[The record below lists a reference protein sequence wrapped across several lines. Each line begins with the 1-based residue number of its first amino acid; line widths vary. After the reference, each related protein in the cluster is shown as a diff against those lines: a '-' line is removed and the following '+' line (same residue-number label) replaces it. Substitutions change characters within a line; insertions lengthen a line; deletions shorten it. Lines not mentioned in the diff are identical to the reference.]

1 MGSQVPSERVAPDY
15 TASDG
20 LDAAKLVRIGGTV
33 LDPWQSDIL
42 DDWLGHTP
50 SGKWAAPSAGGSVPR
65 QNGKSLLIQA
75 RSEAG
80 MLLYNEQVVYTA
92 HLQKTATETF
102 EEMRDFFEGPKLRR
116 HVAEIKTAIGREQII
131 LKSGARIKFLARTR
145 NGGRGQHG
153 DLLIF
158 DEAQELDETQQA
170 SFLPAIS
177 ASLNPQTLYLGT
189 PPDENADGTV
199 FRRIRTGALDGSA
212 KRTAWFE
219 YSVKEIGDIH
229 DPARWAAANPAL
241 GRRIQQSTIEGEAE
255 NMAPDTFARERL
267 GWWSPVVTEKLDY
280 ALDKNAWDRCASD
293 AEKPEGKTAYGVKFA
308 ADGSAVCLCGAVI
321 PKDGPARVSL
331 IEMQPTGRGF
341 GWLADW
347 LNARYDRASCVVI
360 DGRNGVDVLVDRING
375 YFSTRMQNLSGAV
388 YTQDASDYANVVLC
402 GGEEPGENDSFTRYF
417 CELGD
422 MTASGNARRE
432 LWVDGS
438 SVRHKYTV
446 QNADGTTSDAEYSEA
461 EYQAAVQNYARA
473 ALKNHMSTRQLK
485 CTAANTNLIYGTDY
499 ELGDLVPV
507 RVEELGLNAVAR
519 VASIRLIYESTGGSL
534 QPVLDHFTFKE

>member
-1 MGSQVPSERVAPDY
+1 MGSQEPSERVAPDY

-42 DDWLGHTP
+42 DDWLGRTP

-255 NMAPDTFARERL
+255 NMAPDRPIL
-267 GWWSPVVTEKLDY
+267 W
-280 ALDKNAWDRCASD
+280 
-293 AEKPEGKTAYGVKFA
+293 KTCK
-308 ADGSAVCLCGAVI
+308 
-321 PKDGPARVSL
+321 R
-331 IEMQPTGRGF
+331 RGI
-341 GWLADW
+341 L
-347 LNARYDRASCVVI
+347 
-360 DGRNGVDVLVDRING
+360 
-375 YFSTRMQNLSGAV
+375 
-388 YTQDASDYANVVLC
+388 
-402 GGEEPGENDSFTRYF
+402 
-417 CELGD
+417 
-422 MTASGNARRE
+422 
-432 LWVDGS
+432 
-438 SVRHKYTV
+438 
-446 QNADGTTSDAEYSEA
+446 
-461 EYQAAVQNYARA
+461 QA
-473 ALKNHMSTRQLK
+473 
-485 CTAANTNLIYGTDY
+485 
-499 ELGDLVPV
+499 
-507 RVEELGLNAVAR
+507 
-519 VASIRLIYESTGGSL
+519 
-534 QPVLDHFTFKE
+534 